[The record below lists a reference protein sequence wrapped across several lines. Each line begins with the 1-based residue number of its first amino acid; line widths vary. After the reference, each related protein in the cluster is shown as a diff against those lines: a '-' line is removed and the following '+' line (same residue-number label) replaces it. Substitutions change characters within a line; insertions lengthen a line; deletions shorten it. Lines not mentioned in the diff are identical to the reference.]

1 MDVTRIEQTDP
12 PLGGAAGR
20 RDALRSLSAAGM
32 ALLAAL
38 GLATSGESK
47 KNNGGNNHK
56 RRDHDKNRDQRK
68 SQAEKKGG
76 GKGKPGPTGP
86 TGPTGPA
93 GGGTGAGSTGPTGPT
108 GAQGNTGN
116 TGATGPTGP
125 AGAASQIAGPTG
137 PTGRTGPTGPSAP
150 TPTITT
156 VAGSPF
162 DVAPGDVG
170 GDFPACPS
178 GSTAISAGFVIHSV
192 GCFPVQFR
200 RYDARTYF
208 ISVWCPDTSF
218 GTHVDTEVICMSAPL

>member
-38 GLATSGESK
+38 GLA
-47 KNNGGNNHK
+47 NGGDAKKQNNHK
-56 RRDHDKNRDQRK
+56 NRDSDSNRDQRK
-68 SQAEKKGG
+68 SQSEGKNRG
-76 GKGKPGPTGP
+76 GKRKPGPPGPTGP
-86 TGPTGPA
+86 AGPA

-108 GAQGNTGN
+108 GAQGNTGE
-116 TGATGPTGP
+116 TGPEGP
-125 AGAASQIAGPTG
+125 AGAASQVTGPTG
-137 PTGRTGPTGPSAP
+137 PTGRSGPTGPSAP

-218 GTHVDTEVICMSAPL
+218 GTHVDTEVICMSQPL